1 MLLRIASSMIHG
13 FQNSTKY
20 IFTAI
25 LFCCL
30 NGTLLH
36 AQKVSQADSI
46 WFEETA
52 TKINQNINE
61 KPETADSLARIY
73 FAKARKLN
81 NDEYSG
87 KGACLVQMGVS
98 MLEPE
103 NAKGWYDTAQIY
115 LQRSKNYLWN
125 GYLNLNYGIIL
136 NRKYFFESGIAY
148 LNKSIQ
154 YFERAKDT
162 IQMAH
167 AYSDIANAFHDF
179 GNYEKGKEYARKGLK
194 LIESQKEPAGN
205 IAWYL
210 WNVLAINYDDNKEY
224 DNAIATHLKALDLA
238 KGNDRFLAS
247 TYNNLG
253 NTYKKKGML
262 AEAGT
267 YFQKSFQKEKILQ
280 RDYQYA
286 TLYGNLGDVA
296 LKQQNYALA
305 RKYLDSC
312 LFYSEKSGS
321 PEKLKDAYEY
331 NANWYEATGD
341 FKNSL
346 RFIKLNIVLKDSL
359 ENIAKAGIIY
369 DAQERYESTKKDK
382 ENQAL
387 QIANQLKT
395 LEKDKAV
402 SEKKITITVS
412 AILLI
417 SLSALA
423 LLLYRNQLNKIKRS
437 EEQKMNQ
444 ALFEGEQKER
454 IRIAR
459 DLHDSVGQMLSLAKM
474 NLSAFPD
481 KQLLPTTHL
490 IDSTISEVRSIS
502 HNLIP
507 EDLNFGIFA
516 ALETLAE
523 KINHSHTT
531 QMSVSITEDVRHLKF
546 ERQNE
551 LSIYRILQEVVGNII
566 RHSGANNIDL
576 TVTQQ
581 GQKMLFSI
589 KDNGKG
595 MDPRNIANSK
605 GIGWKNIKARVN
617 LLDGKMKVRS
627 EKLTGTQIE
636 ILLPQHG

>member
-1 MLLRIASSMIHG
+1 MFRI
-13 FQNSTKY
+13 KY
-20 IFTAI
+20 ILTVI
-25 LFCCL
+25 LFCCF
-30 NGTLLH
+30 NATLLN
-36 AQKVSQADSI
+36 AQKISQTDSI

-52 TKINQNINE
+52 NKINQNINQN
-61 KPETADSLARIY
+61 PETADSLARIY
-73 FAKARKLN
+73 FTKARKLN

-98 MLEPE
+98 ILKPE
-103 NAKGWYDTAQIY
+103 KAKEWYDTAQIY

-125 GYLNLNYGIIL
+125 GYLNMNYGIIL
-136 NRKYFFESGIAY
+136 NSKYSFESGIGY

-154 YFERAKDT
+154 YFELAKDT
-162 IQMAH
+162 IQQAH
-167 AYSDIANAFHDF
+167 AFSSISHAFHDF
-179 GNYEKGKEYARKGLK
+179 GDYEKGKEYARKGLA
-194 LIESQKEPAGN
+194 LIEFQKEPHGN
-205 IAWYL
+205 VAWYL

-238 KGNDRFLAS
+238 KKDNQRLAS

-253 NTYKKKGML
+253 NTYKKKGIL
-262 AEAGT
+262 AEAEK
-267 YFQKSFQKEKILQ
+267 YFQKSFQIEKVLQ

-286 TLYGNLGDVA
+286 TIYGNLGDVA
-296 LKQQNYALA
+296 LKQNNYALA

-312 LFYSEKSGS
+312 LFYSEKAGS

-341 FKNSL
+341 YKNSL
-346 RFIKLNIVLKDSL
+346 RFIKLNILLKDSL
-359 ENIAKAGIIY
+359 ENVAKAGVIY
-369 DAQERYESTKKDK
+369 DAQERYESSKKEQ
-382 ENQAL
+382 ENQEL
-387 QIANQLKT
+387 QISNRLKT
-395 LEKDKAV
+395 IEKDKAV
-402 SEKKITITVS
+402 SEKKIILTAS
-412 AILLI
+412 AILMVL
-417 SLSALA
+417 LSAVA
-423 LLLYRNQLNKIKRS
+423 WLLYRNKLNKIKRS
-437 EEQKMNQ
+437 EELKMNQ

-481 KQLLPTTHL
+481 EQLLPTAHL

-516 ALETLAE
+516 ALETLSE
-523 KINHSHTT
+523 KINHSETT
-531 QMSVSITEDVRHLKF
+531 KMSVNITEEIRNLKF
-546 ERQNE
+546 EKQNE
-551 LSIYRILQEVVGNII
+551 LSIYRIVQEVIGNMI

-581 GQKMLFSI
+581 AQKMLFSI

-595 MDPRNIANSK
+595 MDTRHIENSK

-617 LLDGKMKVRS
+617 LLDGEIKVLS